1 MTWEE
6 CSPLVKTVPMS
17 VAQMICESVPVSY
30 FDYENTTTPR
40 MADILDCLVDKKVV
54 CSPVT
59 STKCADVTYT
69 KCEEVKHALRIQNQ
83 LNTYLKPRS
92 SVWFFRLLYFHD
104 RFVYPVFKVPITNC
118 STINIPVPSQ
128 DKLHKQWCLFDQS
141 ENIDFNAEVRKI
153 TADTEPDVYE
163 TGLEEEAARDLEILD
178 DLDLQGSESRN
189 IDFSVTPVFDD
200 LRSLQHEYGKKKR
213 NVGHKQKLKQSTQ
226 KRNQSQSKRITR
238 VAKNITLRKH

>member
-17 VAQMICESVPVSY
+17 VAQMSCESVPVSF
-30 FDYENTTTPR
+30 FDYENTTSPR

-69 KCEEVKHALRIQNQ
+69 KCEEVCMYFTQNQ
-83 LNTYLKPRS
+83 HNKSYSTARQPLY
-92 SVWFFRLLYFHD
+92 FFSILYFHEC
-104 RFVYPVFKVPITNC
+104 FVYSVFKVPVTNC
-118 STINIPVPSQ
+118 STIDIPVPSQ

-153 TADTEPDVYE
+153 TADTELDAYE
-163 TGLEEEAARDLEILD
+163 TELEEEAARDLEILD

-189 IDFSVTPVFDD
+189 TDFSITPVFDD

-213 NVGHKQKLKQSTQ
+213 NAGQRHKQNLQ

-238 VAKNITLRKH
+238 VAKNVTLRKH

>member
-17 VAQMICESVPVSY
+17 VAQMKCESVPVSF
-30 FDYENTTTPR
+30 FDYENTTSPR

-69 KCEEVKHALRIQNQ
+69 KCEEVRTTSKTNII
-83 LNTYLKPRS
+83 
-92 SVWFFRLLYFHD
+92 RLLLDSKAISLVFPILYFHE
-104 RFVYPVFKVPITNC
+104 RFVYSVFKVPVTNC
-118 STINIPVPSQ
+118 STIDIPVPSQ

-153 TADTEPDVYE
+153 TAETGPDVYE
-163 TGLEEEAARDLEILD
+163 TELEEEAARDLEILD
-178 DLDLQGSESRN
+178 DLDLHGSESRN
-189 IDFSVTPVFDD
+189 IDFSITPVFDD

-213 NVGHKQKLKQSTQ
+213 NASQRHKQNLQ

-238 VAKNITLRKH
+238 VAKNVTLRKH